1 MARGKSSYGGSE
13 RTMRN
18 AAQTLLAN
26 IRFASVDDP
35 VRTLVVTSSVPNEG
49 KTTVSLELARA
60 VASSGSTVLLVECD
74 MRRRSMAATIGV
86 HPQRGLYGVLAGA
99 NELGSTAVAI
109 DKNFWFLD
117 VEPHIPNPPD
127 IIASKRFRRFVED
140 AKQRFNYVIFDTPPL
155 AAFVDAAVL
164 SSIVDGTVLV
174 VRERFTKRSE
184 LQDAYAQ
191 LQNAGANVVGVC
203 MNHCEEERSEY
214 YYAYYDKQGSRVD
227 TSGLDGESEEEKSL
241 FNLPVR
247 APRHGSA
254 QPKRARAKAEAD
266 ESTRGEADDT
276 AISLPVMPVNRTRPA
291 VGPAVGLQPDIAD
304 EI

>member
-1 MARGKSSYGGSE
+1 MPRGRSAYGGTE

-86 HPQRGLYGVLAGA
+86 HPQRGLYSVLSGA
-99 NELGSTAVAI
+99 SDLASTAVSI

-127 IIASKRFRRFVED
+127 IIASKRFKNFVED
-140 AKQRFNYVIFDTPPL
+140 VRQRFNYVIFDTPPL

-164 SSIVDGTVLV
+164 SSIVDGTVMV
-174 VRERFTKRSE
+174 VRERYTKRSE
-184 LQDAYAQ
+184 VQDAYAQ

-203 MNHCEEERSEY
+203 MNHCEEERSDY

-227 TSGLDGESEEEKSL
+227 TSGLDDEEEKAL

-254 QPKRARAKAEAD
+254 QPKRARTKAEAD
-266 ESTRGEADDT
+266 EPTRGEADDT
-276 AISLPVMPVNRTRPA
+276 AISLPVMPFNRTRPA
-291 VGPAVGLQPDIAD
+291 AGPAVGSQPDIAD

>member
-1 MARGKSSYGGSE
+1 MPRGRSAYGGTE

-35 VRTLVVTSSVPNEG
+35 VRTLAITSSVPNEG

-60 VASSGSTVLLVECD
+60 VASSGNTVLLVECD
-74 MRRRSMAATIGV
+74 MRRRTMAAMIGV
-86 HPQRGLYGVLAGA
+86 HPKRGLYGVLAGA
-99 NELGSTAVAI
+99 SELASTAVAV

-127 IIASKRFRRFVED
+127 IIASKRFKRFVED

-164 SSIVDGTVLV
+164 SNIVDGTVLV

-184 LQDAYAQ
+184 VQDAYAQ

-203 MNHCEEERSEY
+203 MNYCEEERSEY
-214 YYAYYDKQGSRVD
+214 YYAYYDKQGSRVA
-227 TSGLDGESEEEKSL
+227 TSEQGGEDDEKSL
-241 FNLPVR
+241 FSLPLR
-247 APRHGSA
+247 APRHGSMPA
-254 QPKRARAKAEAD
+254 NRTRSAAEAAGQPD
-266 ESTRGEADDT
+266 TDDT
-276 AISLPVMPVNRTRPA
+276 AITIPTMPANRTRPTGA
-291 VGPAVGLQPDIAD
+291 PQGDVAEEQ
-304 EI
+304 

>member
-35 VRTLVVTSSVPNEG
+35 VRTLVITSSVPSEG
-49 KTTVSLELARA
+49 KTTISLELARV

-86 HPQRGLYGVLAGA
+86 HPQRGLYSVLSGA
-99 NELGSTAVAI
+99 SDLASTAVSI

-127 IIASKRFRRFVED
+127 IIASRRFKSFVED
-140 AKQRFNYVIFDTPPL
+140 VRQRFNFVIFDTPPL

-164 SSIVDGTVLV
+164 SSVVDGTVMV

-203 MNHCEEERSEY
+203 MNYCEEERSEY

-227 TSGLDGESEEEKSL
+227 TSGLDDEEEKAL

-254 QPKRARAKAEAD
+254 QPKRARVMAEATVPNQ
-266 ESTRGEADDT
+266 SEADDT
-276 AISLPVMPVNRTRPA
+276 AVTLTSMPVNRTRPA
-291 VGPAVGLQPDIAD
+291 AGPTVGSQVDIAD